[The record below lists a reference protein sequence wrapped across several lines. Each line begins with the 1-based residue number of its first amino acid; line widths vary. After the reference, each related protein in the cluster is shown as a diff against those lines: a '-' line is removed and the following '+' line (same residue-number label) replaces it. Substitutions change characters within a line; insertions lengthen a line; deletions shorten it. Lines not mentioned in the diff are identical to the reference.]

1 MRRLPRFTAT
11 TVAAAA
17 VLALSVTA
25 CKKTE
30 PTATPATPEAAP
42 TADAAAAA
50 PANEPAKAPSPA
62 TPPPAAASPTA
73 TDKTLGQSALTDACP
88 MPGEDAAACPKKP
101 EKVDDN
107 IQVGHVLV
115 GWDGSLPGK
124 KVGRTKEEAL
134 KLATQLAHDARK
146 PGADFVKL
154 IWAHSDDPGP
164 GVYKV
169 TPDLR
174 GRYVPPFSAMAT
186 SLGEGQVDVVETKFG
201 YHVMKRLPFAF
212 VPPEKPLEKVATDP
226 CPQAGEDPATCP
238 SKQEPAPTTA
248 TVSHILIGY
257 QGSLPGENVTR
268 TKEEAKTL
276 AIKLLHDARKKGA
289 DFAKLMK
296 DNSQDPGPG
305 TYPVTPDA
313 RLVPPFKQ
321 LSLTLGKGQ
330 IDIVET
336 SFGYHIIKRTE

>member
-1 MRRLPRFTAT
+1 MRRFHLATA
-11 TVAAAA
+11 VAL
-17 VLALSVTA
+17 LALSVTA
-25 CKKTE
+25 CKKNE
-30 PTATPATPEAAP
+30 PAPAPPAATPEAAP
-42 TADAAAAA
+42 AADATAAA
-50 PANEPAKAPSPA
+50 PAPSTPGPVPMPAAPSPA
-62 TPPPAAASPTA
+62 AV
-73 TDKTLGQSALTDACP
+73 DKNLGQSALTDACP

-101 EKVDDN
+101 DKVDDN
-107 IQVGHVLV
+107 IQVGHVLI

-124 KVGRTKEEAL
+124 KVGRTKEEAF

-186 SLGEGQVDVVETKFG
+186 ALGEGQVDVVETKFG

-226 CPQAGEDPATCP
+226 CPQAGEDQATCP
-238 SKQEPAPTTA
+238 TAQTPAPTTA

-268 TKEEAKTL
+268 TKDEAKAL

-305 TYPVTPDA
+305 TYPVSPDA
-313 RLVPPFKQ
+313 HLVPPFKQ

-336 SFGYHIIKRTE
+336 SFGFHIIKRTE